1 MQRSIICPHCHTV
14 SNHGVRVCV
23 GCQAEAHYGASKEA
37 VMLVVVAAIICGAL
51 VGSRLQATAGW
62 VTCGAVLVAG
72 MWAIS
77 RLFCDRVV
85 FKRVY
90 RTR

>member
-1 MQRSIICPHCHTV
+1 MFVFVAAI
-14 SNHGVRVCV
+14 VCGTLV
-23 GCQAEAHYGASKEA
+23 GCQ
-37 VMLVVVAAIICGAL
+37 
-51 VGSRLQATAGW
+51 LQATADWLTGA
-62 VTCGAVLVAG
+62 AVLVAG

-77 RLFCDRVV
+77 RLFRDRVV

>member
-1 MQRSIICPHCHTV
+1 
-14 SNHGVRVCV
+14 
-23 GCQAEAHYGASKEA
+23 
-37 VMLVVVAAIICGAL
+37 
-51 VGSRLQATAGW
+51 
-62 VTCGAVLVAG
+62 VAG

-77 RLFCDRVV
+77 RLFRDRVV

>member
-1 MQRSIICPHCHTV
+1 MQRSIICPHCHTG
-14 SNHGVRVCV
+14 SNHGV
-23 GCQAEAHYGASKEA
+23 
-37 VMLVVVAAIICGAL
+37 CGAL

-62 VTCGAVLVAG
+62 ITCGAVLVAG

-77 RLFCDRVV
+77 RLFRDRVV

>member
-1 MQRSIICPHCHTV
+1 MQRGIICPHCHTG
-14 SNHGVRVCV
+14 SNHGVTVCV
-23 GCQAEAHYGASKEA
+23 GCQAEVHYGASREA
-37 VMLVVVAAIICGAL
+37 VMFVFVAAIVCGTL
-51 VGSRLQATAGW
+51 VGSQLQATAGW
-62 VTCGAVLVAG
+62 LTGAAVLVAG

-77 RLFCDRVV
+77 RLFRDRVV